1 MGKCRF
7 LYNNLITDESMLTVS
22 SLRYGLVTAALKEG
36 TGSAA
41 LNPSG
46 NYSGSTDKEY
56 ILEIDSVAGG
66 AEVGQATFRWSDG
79 GGSWNAVG
87 VTTSATNIT
96 LNSGVQVNWSSG
108 SGADFVV
115 GDKWYLKGINLF
127 NAGKML
133 DLDRDHRYRSKVLE
147 TPNTITIDL
156 GSAQEVKA
164 LAVYD
169 HNFTAAA
176 TLLLEADDAATF
188 DSGGGGAA
196 QFSEAVAWA
205 DEKILHYLSAATAKR
220 HWRLSVTDAA
230 NTDGYIEIGELL
242 LGSYMEMSRTFSN
255 GFSENIEYLM
265 QSNTTSYG
273 IRRDRFYNTRATWR
287 FNFKVMD
294 AADVS
299 LMRTLLAAI
308 TDRATGKFNPFYF
321 NKDSASPSDFY
332 LVRLEGLP
340 INHRVRTYYDMPL
353 TMVEVLRSV

>member
-36 TGSAA
+36 TGSAM

-56 ILEIDSVAGG
+56 IIEIDSVAAG
-66 AEVGQATFRWSDG
+66 AEVGQATFKWSDG

-108 SGADFVV
+108 AGADFVL

-133 DLDRDHRYRSKVLE
+133 DLDRDHRYRSKDLE

-164 LAVYD
+164 LAIYD

-188 DSGGGGAA
+188 DSDGGSA
-196 QFSEAVAWA
+196 QFSEAVTWA
-205 DEKILHYLSAATAKR
+205 DDKILHYLSAATTKR
-220 HWRLSVTDAA
+220 YWRLSVTDAA
-230 NTDGYIEIGELL
+230 NTDGYIEIGELF

-255 GFSENIEYLM
+255 GFSEKIEFLM

-273 IRRDRFYNTRATWR
+273 IRRDRFYNTRATWT
-287 FNFKVMD
+287 FNFNVME
-294 AADVS
+294 ATDVD
-299 LMRTLLAAI
+299 LVRALLAAI
-308 TDRATGKFNPFYF
+308 ADRNTGKLSPFYF
-321 NKDSASPSDFY
+321 NKDSAMPGDFY
-332 LVRLEGLP
+332 FVKVTGGLS
-340 INHRVRTYYDMPL
+340 IIHRVRTYYDLPL
-353 TMVEVLRSV
+353 TLVEVLRSV

>member
-36 TGSAA
+36 TGSAM

-56 ILEIDSVAGG
+56 IIEIDSVAAG

-79 GGSWNAVG
+79 GGSWNASG
-87 VTTSATNIT
+87 VTTSATDIT
-96 LNSGVQVNWSSG
+96 LNSGVQVNWKTG

-115 GDKWYLKGINLF
+115 GDKWYLKGVNLF

-133 DLDRDHRYRSKVLE
+133 DLDRDHRYRSLALE
-147 TPNTITIDL
+147 APNTIAVDL

-164 LAVYD
+164 LAIYD

-188 DSGGGGAA
+188 DSDGGSA
-196 QFSEAVAWA
+196 QFSEAVTWA
-205 DEKILHYLSAATAKR
+205 DDKILHYLSAATTKR
-220 HWRLSVTDAA
+220 YWRLSVTDAA
-230 NTDGYIEIGELL
+230 NTDGYIEIGELY
-242 LGSYMEMSRTFSN
+242 LGGYMEMSRTFSN
-255 GFSENIEYLM
+255 GFTEDVEFLM
-265 QSNTTSYG
+265 QANETSYG
-273 IRRDRFYNTRATWR
+273 VRRDRFYNTRAAWN
-287 FNFKVMD
+287 FNFSVMA
-294 AADVS
+294 AADVT
-299 LMRTLLAAI
+299 LMRALLAAI
-308 TDRATGKFNPFYF
+308 SDRTTGKFDPFYF
-321 NKDSASPSDFY
+321 NKDSATPADFY
-332 LVRLEGLP
+332 LVKLEGLP
-340 INHRVRTYYDMPL
+340 VNHRVRTYYDMPL